1 MLRGVL
7 LLFTVVFTATWSCSA
22 ASLTATEK
30 QVLLDT
36 HNAARRAVSPTA
48 SNMRV
53 MRWDDGIAAFAQE
66 YAERCKFD
74 HSLDSER
81 RSRTGFGAWVGENLY
96 LTTARLSGASIGGA
110 VTSWVNEKEHYN
122 FATGACSSPPCGHY
136 TQVGLRASER
146 SCPVIIDCYWK
157 SSDRTC

>member
-1 MLRGVL
+1 MSRGVL
-7 LLFTVVFTATWSCSA
+7 FLLAAVFTATWSCSD

-53 MRWDDGIAAFAQE
+53 MQWDNSIAAFAQE
-66 YAERCKFD
+66 YAERCNFD
-74 HSLDSER
+74 HSSNSER
-81 RSRTGFGAWVGENLY
+81 ISQTGFGGAWVGENLY
-96 LTTARLSGASIGGA
+96 LTTERLSGASIEQA

-122 FATGACSSPPCGHY
+122 FATGVCSMQPCGHY
-136 TQVGLRASER
+136 TQVGLRACE
-146 SCPVIIDCYWK
+146 CL
-157 SSDRTC
+157 